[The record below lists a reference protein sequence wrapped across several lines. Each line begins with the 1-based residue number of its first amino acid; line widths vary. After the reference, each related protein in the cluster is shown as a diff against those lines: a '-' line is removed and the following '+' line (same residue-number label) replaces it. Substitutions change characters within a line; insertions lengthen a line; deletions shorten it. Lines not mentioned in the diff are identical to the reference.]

1 MNRYPFNQ
9 CCYLYLARG
18 LMAFGVILIS
28 ISSKIAMADVLSLDV
43 NTDADLVDNTAV
55 VTGTVACS
63 AGEMYNVGAV
73 VVQDQGVLE
82 NAMGTG
88 SLVPPGDLLPC
99 SGSDEPFEIPVS
111 VVIPP
116 DGTFEPGPAKARVSA
131 HTRSPT
137 GSNDTE
143 SVDTTLN
150 LSR

>member
-18 LMAFGVILIS
+18 LMAFGAILIA
-28 ISSKIAMADVLSLDV
+28 SKVAMADVLSLDV
-43 NTDADLVDNTAV
+43 DTNADLVDDNTAE
-55 VTGTVACS
+55 VTGTVACT
-63 AGEMYNVGAV
+63 AEEMYNVGAV

-99 SGSDEPFEIPVS
+99 SGSKEPFTVPVS

-116 DGTFEPGPAKARVSA
+116 DGEFAPGPARARVSA
-131 HTRSPT
+131 ISRESPT
-137 GSNDTE
+137 GNSDTE
-143 SVDTTLN
+143 SVDTTIN
-150 LSR
+150 LR